1 MRNIVIVLF
10 ASVIFFSACSEKH
23 EDDKAAMAAKNYYS
37 MLIEGKYAEFIDATV
52 NTGNLPRSYKE
63 QLVTNIKQFASV
75 QKEERG
81 GIKDVKV
88 VSSTYNKK
96 KTAADV
102 LLVLCYKDSA
112 SEEVVVPMVEKD
124 GKWLMR

>member
-1 MRNIVIVLF
+1 
-10 ASVIFFSACSEKH
+10 
-23 EDDKAAMAAKNYYS
+23 

-112 SEEVVVPMVEKD
+112 SEEVVVPMVEKG